1 MYVWYLIQFIDCV
14 VLVFYKK
21 VRDVGEEIKKKR
33 ISEMCEV
40 TTNNNKKIINLSD
53 VCVCKENKIL
63 PQDEKGMVLYAY
75 LNANLPLL

>member
-1 MYVWYLIQFIDCV
+1 M
-14 VLVFYKK
+14 
-21 VRDVGEEIKKKR
+21 IKKQR
-33 ISEMCEV
+33 TIM
-40 TTNNNKKIINLSD
+40 NKLIDLSD